1 MKKLMLSVLAV
12 AALSTGAALAQ
23 DGGAEAQAGSAW
35 RQQPNYGPVPGTP
48 EYYGNSG
55 VSPELV
61 YPYGY
66 AYGYNRAYPPQAA
79 PAYPYVPPERARR
92 QRDRDWDG
100 VRNSRDR
107 DRDGV
112 RNARDR
118 DRDGDGVRN
127 ARDRYPDDAR
137 RW

>member
-1 MKKLMLSVLAV
+1 MKKLMLSVLAI
-12 AALSTGAALAQ
+12 AALSTGAAFAQ

-35 RQQPNYGPVPGTP
+35 RQNPAYGPAPGTP

-55 VSPELV
+55 WPPAEQI

-66 AYGYNRAYPPQAA
+66 RYGNRAYAPQAA
-79 PAYPYVPPERARR
+79 PAYPYVPPARATR
-92 QRDRDWDG
+92 
-100 VRNSRDR
+100 
-107 DRDGV
+107 
-112 RNARDR
+112 R

-127 ARDRYPDDAR
+127 SRDRHPDDPR